1 MKQRICNSL
10 ALGSLLLVPSL
21 FAENVQESE
30 RVVCSTSTAVLC
42 VETGDCFGVLPH
54 EIDLPQFIVVDAK
67 KRTVSTTKFS
77 SRPRTTEVKHFTRED
92 GRILMQGIE
101 RGRAYSL
108 SIEED
113 LGMLTGVMAKDGVTL
128 SVFGA
133 CTDAN
138 LE

>member
-1 MKQRICNSL
+1 MKHGIRISL
-10 ALGSLLLVPSL
+10 ALGLLLLAPYL

-30 RVVCSTSTAVLC
+30 RIVCSTSTAVLC
-42 VETGDCFGVLPH
+42 VETGDCFGVLPQ

-67 KRTVSTTKFS
+67 KRSLSTTKFS
-77 SRPRTTEVKHFTRED
+77 SRPRTTQIEKFTRQD
-92 GRILMQGIE
+92 GRLLMQGIE

-128 SVFGA
+128 SVFGV

-138 LE
+138 LD